1 MTGEG
6 MTEAMLFLRIIAIG
20 LGASLIVGE
29 VLRSW
34 GQDRPL
40 VFVVDD
46 FIFGGALV
54 IAAWLARTDAPI
66 RLRALAAAFAGCSG
80 LLYSS
85 FFTKLVGPPG
95 HSSNIDETVLTALV
109 GAAFVTSVIGLIASL
124 FISANSKDPAP

>member
-1 MTGEG
+1 MKP
-6 MTEAMLFLRIIAIG
+6 AMVFLRIIGIG

-29 VLRSW
+29 ALRSW

-46 FIFGGALV
+46 FLFGGALV
-54 IAAWLARTDAPI
+54 IAAWFARTGAPV
-66 RLRALAAAFAGCSG
+66 RLRALAAAFAGCAG

-109 GAAFVTSVIGLIASL
+109 GAAFVTSVIGLVASL
-124 FISANSKDPAP
+124 LIPANSKDPAP